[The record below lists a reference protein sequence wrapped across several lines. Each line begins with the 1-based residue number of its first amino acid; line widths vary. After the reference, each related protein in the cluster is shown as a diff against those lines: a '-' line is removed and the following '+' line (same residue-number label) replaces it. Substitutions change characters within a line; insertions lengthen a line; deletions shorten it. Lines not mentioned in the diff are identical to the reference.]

1 MQFYGGTNSG
11 FASALAGFG
20 QAIGSAMQRYKDK
33 EQKKKDK
40 LQTENSLISMG
51 LDPEVAKGISG
62 DPSLLSAYRLA
73 QQKEYQDQMV
83 ALEKQKM
90 VQDALPSFKELNDLR
105 EQKIS
110 DEGSHDFLTST
121 DFKSRFPSAY
131 MYDPK
136 RKDEPGYATNFLKLV
151 KDNADTEEETALGKF
166 MDAGGNLEGLRNL
179 EPKQVALF
187 SRKGGKLS
195 SLTELASFGQRQKE
209 FQADQDE
216 DEKGFEPTFDI
227 VTRDGQK
234 VLVGQTSKNSG
245 TISVLGSG
253 TGRDPVSIQERREIA
268 DLVTRAQNAKLEGK
282 QIDPKDIVELQQ
294 LLAQHTERGV
304 DRFGDPL
311 PPRYTNF
318 GQTLLELLKD

>member
-11 FASALAGFG
+11 FASGLAGFG

-90 VQDALPSFKELNDLR
+90 VQDAMPSFA
-105 EQKIS
+105 EQQKLMKTKQEDQI
-110 DEGSHDFLTST
+110 SHDFLTST
-121 DFKSRFPSAY
+121 DFKGQYPSAM
-131 MYDPK
+131 MYDSE
-136 RKDEPGYATNFLKLV
+136 RKDEPGYATNYLKFV
-151 KDNADTEEETALGKF
+151 KDNAETGKETALGNF
-166 MDAGGNLEGLRNL
+166 MDAGGDIDALRNL

-187 SRKGGKLS
+187 SRVGGKLS

-209 FQADQDE
+209 FQANQE
-216 DEKGFEPTFDI
+216 DEEFVPKYEVQTTP
-227 VTRDGQK
+227 DGRK
-234 VLVGQTSKNSG
+234 VLVARTSKKSG
-245 TISVLGSG
+245 TVSLLDDG
-253 TGRDPVSIQERREIA
+253 TGRKPVSIQESDELA
-268 DLVTRAQNAKLEGK
+268 ELVTRAQKAKSKGK
-282 QIDPKDIVELQQ
+282 PIDARDVVKLQK
-294 LLAQHTERGV
+294 LLAEETKIGF
-304 DRFGDPL
+304 DKFGDASL
-311 PPRYTNF
+311 PSYTMF
-318 GQTLLELLKD
+318 GETLRELLED

>member
-20 QAIGSAMQRYKDK
+20 QAIGSAMQRFKDK

-90 VQDALPSFKELNDLR
+90 VQDALPSFKELN
-105 EQKIS
+105 EQRQLQQE
-110 DEGSHDFLTST
+110 DEISHDLITST

-136 RKDEPGYATNFLKLV
+136 RKDEPGYATNYLKFV

-166 MDAGGNLEGLRNL
+166 MDANGSLEGLRNL
-179 EPKQVALF
+179 EPTQVALF
-187 SRKGGKLS
+187 SRHGGRLS
-195 SLTELASFGQRQKE
+195 SLTELANLGQRQKE

-216 DEKGFEPTFDI
+216 EEEPFTPSAMSIPLTQGGMIDAVERSKGQYQLIVPPGNKDPEVPFEI
-227 VTRDGQK
+227 RGQ
-234 VLVGQTSKNSG
+234 QM
-245 TISVLGSG
+245 
-253 TGRDPVSIQERREIA
+253 IA
-268 DLVTRAQNAKLEGK
+268 DL
-282 QIDPKDIVELQQ
+282 IVKASRGQATPSEITQ
-294 LLAQHTERGV
+294 LRLIKSGEKKV
-304 DRFGDPL
+304 DPL
-311 PPRYTNF
+311 NPKKFIT
-318 GQTLLELLKD
+318 TELYDMIDDLGID